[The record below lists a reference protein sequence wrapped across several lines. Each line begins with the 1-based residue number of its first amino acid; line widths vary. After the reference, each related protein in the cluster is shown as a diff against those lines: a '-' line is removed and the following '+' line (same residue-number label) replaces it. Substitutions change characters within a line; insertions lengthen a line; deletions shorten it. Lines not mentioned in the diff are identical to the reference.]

1 MFLNWKK
8 HSERWEQKFEKKRK
22 YKSKVCVCG
31 EQVLRGVL
39 GALMTWCHQ
48 NKSEFRRNIDMFESE
63 TFRQTLEKMVHKRH
77 ENNYTLRLYLKNM
90 AGLGCIKVKTL
101 QVSHTD
107 ATKF

>member
-1 MFLNWKK
+1 M
-8 HSERWEQKFEKKRK
+8 
-22 YKSKVCVCG
+22 
-31 EQVLRGVL
+31 L

-107 ATKF
+107 VTALRCWRYFVTYE